1 MLLNLYHLLKKNTTT
16 DTNKKHKDQE
26 KLSLFLTQT
35 LQLLGYLTQLS
46 KIMIKTS
53 FQKIQRNILFV
64 FVVFMVG
71 NLVGSGMGY
80 FFIAEDCAIMSKFR
94 IGRIAYSCQRLAP

>member
-1 MLLNLYHLLKKNTTT
+1 MQRT
-16 DTNKKHKDQE
+16 
-26 KLSLFLTQT
+26 
-35 LQLLGYLTQLS
+35 GYLIRLVV
-46 KIMIKTS
+46 KMIKLT

-64 FVVFMVG
+64 FFIFMIG

>member
-1 MLLNLYHLLKKNTTT
+1 MKKMIKNT
-16 DTNKKHKDQE
+16 
-26 KLSLFLTQT
+26 
-35 LQLLGYLTQLS
+35 
-46 KIMIKTS
+46 
-53 FQKIQRNILFV
+53 FQRIQRNILFV